1 MSLMFKHRFY
11 TPRLHRLKV
20 SSHAVLLSIICQEPD
35 LVQEHEAFMFYKTV
49 HMGSFFSLLDR
60 QQVCKADIS
69 IYMRRNNLGYSVQV
83 IQFRFPLQLLQSK
96 HLIAK
101 HFVCA

>member
-11 TPRLHRLKV
+11 TPSLHRLKV
-20 SSHAVLLSIICQEPD
+20 SSHAVLLSIICQELD
-35 LVQEHEAFMFYKTV
+35 LVREHEAFMFYKTV

-69 IYMRRNNLGYSVQV
+69 IFKRR
-83 IQFRFPLQLLQSK
+83 IQFRSFSSGHPVQISLTV
-96 HLIAK
+96 I
-101 HFVCA
+101 